1 MKNRFFKAISLTAA
15 LLAAVSCGDI
25 LGVIEEFGGDT
36 SKLTEISITP
46 ASITIKAEGGQ
57 ASIAFEA
64 PSTWSV
70 SSPENWLEFDPAIG
84 TSGEVVV
91 TITARE
97 NTGAERSATV
107 TVESGKLKATATV
120 IQEGVGGNTQPGDST
135 NVNPG
140 TDPEK
145 WYVCGTFTNT
155 WDPASSIAMNT
166 NGEGIYTV
174 ELDVEPQAE
183 FKFMKDQNWDVNL
196 GATAADPVKAGDTFA
211 LMAGG
216 YNIIFNPG
224 GHITVTLD
232 INRNTA
238 LVTGGNPEGQDPPQ
252 PQEALW
258 SLIGTI
264 NGTNW
269 DTDFDMTQD
278 GDLWKA
284 TFYFREGQEFKLR
297 NNHDWAEDRGYGVV
311 DPRHM
316 VVAAVYKGTN
326 ISLPYC
332 AYWDVVYDPVNE
344 LISFAPSEDVQWQYF
359 LDPTGEPAR
368 IEFTQ
373 TFWEETAYGYIK
385 YYEVDGIR
393 TCKTQTLLHM
403 YNGEYYDG
411 NGFWGLASAPGEDE
425 WTFIWYT
432 QNNLIQLPAQ
442 FTGYHHSTYDAD
454 VWVYD
459 MYAFY
464 KYVGGYEFGPWIDEA
479 TADGTPFVSGYYD
492 NNGGF
497 YLNVYRYYMDGV
509 GGFVIEADDI
519 IGEAEGYDRYD
530 YSGSLNLGSSI
541 EGVRD
546 ITFTVGKD
554 IASVRY
560 VILDE
565 KIDDE
570 EKASSIL
577 MQLLEGSINYS
588 TLDQFTTDDGKNYYG
603 VIKYATE
610 VSGYHTIVSAGL
622 DAAGNCYFWYY
633 WWFYQD
639 ALEDKSNLTWTS
651 LGTGTYT
658 DDFFT
663 TFWNTGNQTWE
674 VEIEQCDQNPAR
686 IRMVYPY
693 DAKYPYN
700 EDGDWA
706 TDKSYD
712 IEIMIPDNEH
722 VYIAPQEIGVDWGY
736 GMITIAST
744 GGYDIVNG
752 GYTIDSLSPADFG
765 TLSDG
770 VITFPSRSLVIS
782 LADYKSG
789 AWHYAN
795 TNGAFK
801 LVLPGVE
808 AGGSDGAG
816 VAAVA
821 KKAVKPASGVLRT
834 NERAGGKGKQ
844 LKPAAKK
851 LAINRYS
858 PVM

>member
-1 MKNRFFKAISLTAA
+1 MKRILSVISLAA
-15 LLAAVSCGDI
+15 TLLGAVACGDV
-25 LGVIEEFGGDT
+25 LGIIEELGGDT

-64 PSTWSV
+64 PTTWSV

-135 NVNPG
+135 VVNPG

-166 NGEGIYTV
+166 NGDGIYT
-174 ELDVEPQAE
+174 LDIEIEPKAE
-183 FKFMKDQNWDVNL
+183 FKFMKDQSWDVNL
-196 GATAADPVKAGDTFA
+196 GATAADPVKAGETIS

-224 GHITVTLD
+224 GRISVTLD
-232 INRNTA
+232 INKNTA
-238 LVTGGNPEGQDPPQ
+238 LITGGNPEGQDPPQ
-252 PQEALW
+252 PQEAAW
-258 SLIGTI
+258 SVIGSI

-269 DTDFDMTQD
+269 DTDFDMTKD
-278 GDLWKA
+278 GDLWK
-284 TFYFREGQEFKLR
+284 TTIYFRDGQEFKLR
-297 NNHDWAEDRGYGVV
+297 NNHEWVDDRGYGMV
-311 DPRHM
+311 DPRNM
-316 VVAAVYKGTN
+316 TVAAVSKGSN
-326 ISLPYC
+326 ITLPYS
-332 AYWDVVYDPVNE
+332 AYWDVVYDSVNE
-344 LISFAPSEDVQWQYF
+344 LLSFAPSEDVQWQYF
-359 LDPTGEPAR
+359 LDPSGQPAW

-373 TFWEETAYGYIK
+373 SFWEETAYGYIK

-393 TCKTQTLLHM
+393 TCRTETLKHM
-403 YNGEYYDG
+403 YNGEYYEG
-411 NGFWGLASAPGEDE
+411 NGFWGLADAPGEGE
-425 WTFIWYT
+425 WTFIWYAD
-432 QNNLIQLPAQ
+432 NNLIQLPAQ

-464 KYVGGYEFGPWIDEA
+464 KYLGGYELGTWKDEA
-479 TADGTPFVSGYYD
+479 TAPDTQFVSGYYD

-497 YLNVYRYYMDGV
+497 YLNVFRYYMDGV
-509 GGFVIEADDI
+509 GGYKIEADDI
-519 IGEAEGYDRYD
+519 IGEAEGFNRHD
-530 YSGSLNLGSSI
+530 YSGSINVDTPFDGA
-541 EGVRD
+541 RN

-570 EKASSIL
+570 EKVSGIL
-577 MQLLEGSINYS
+577 QQLLEGTVNYN
-588 TLDQFTTDDGKNYYG
+588 TLDQFSTEDGKNFYG
-603 VIKYATE
+603 VIKYSAE

-633 WWFYQD
+633 WWFYLD
-639 ALEDKSNLTWTS
+639 TPEDKSNFTWTS

-674 VEIEQCDQNPAR
+674 VTVEQCDQDPTR

-700 EDGDWA
+700 EEGDYA

-722 VYIAPQEIGVDWGY
+722 VYIVPQEIGVDWGY
-736 GMITIAST
+736 GMIRIAST
-744 GGYDIVNG
+744 GGYDIISAG
-752 GYTIDSLSPADFG
+752 LSIESMSPADFG
-765 TLSDG
+765 TLSEG
-770 VITFPSRSLVIS
+770 VISFPDRTLLIS
-782 LADYKSG
+782 LADYNSG
-789 AWHYAN
+789 GWYFAN
-795 TNGAFK
+795 TNSAFK
-801 LVLPGVE
+801 LVLPGAE
-808 AGGSDGAG
+808 TGGADGAG

-821 KKAVKPASGVLRT
+821 KKSVKPAAGVLRM
-834 NERAGGKGKQ
+834 NERAGGNGKQ

-851 LAINRYS
+851 LAINRNS